1 MAIERTEGPFI
12 TKQGEF
18 HYWELDAD
26 NKEIFVRQGQKYTKL
41 ITTVKKV
48 KYRLVMTDQEIVK
61 TNEMDPLAKYS
72 NIGNA
77 RKKDNYPVKTHP
89 TSIKLDRNKE
99 FIDRVF
105 ARSKIDGIGEIF
117 EVKSSTNATT
127 YNFVNIRW
135 QVGGVIEDAILFNK
149 KQLDNAE
156 ASMKGIAEI
165 LPTDQLHFSKFDN
178 LLKISPRYQN
188 SDNNY

>member
-1 MAIERTEGPFI
+1 MAIERTEGPF
-12 TKQGEF
+12 TTEQGEF

-26 NKEIFVRQGQKYTKL
+26 DKEIFVRQGQKYTKL
-41 ITTVKKV
+41 ITTAKKV
-48 KYRLVMTDQEIVK
+48 KYELVMTEQEIVK
-61 TNEMDPLAKYS
+61 INEMDQLAKYS
-72 NIGNA
+72 SIGNA

-99 FIDRVF
+99 FINRVF

-117 EVKSSTNATT
+117 EVVSSTNATV
-127 YNFVNIRW
+127 YNFVNIQW
-135 QVGGVIEDAILFNK
+135 QVGGEVEDARLFNK

-156 ASMKGIAEI
+156 ANMNGITAV

-178 LLKISPRYQN
+178 LLNIAPTYQN
-188 SDNNY
+188 SNNN